1 MAQQIVNYRKEHGA
15 FTNRE
20 QLKDVPR
27 LGVKTFEQAAGF
39 LRIRDGEEPLDATGV
54 HPESYDLVKQILEKS
69 GKDIAEVLGNDS
81 VINTLATDGI
91 EAANDENI
99 SIAAIK
105 QELAKPA
112 HDPRPEFKTAQFR
125 DDVNSVNDLE
135 EGMQLEGVV
144 TNVTGFGCFVDVGV
158 HQDGLVH
165 ISEMAN
171 DFVEDPMNLVKPGD
185 IVTVRVI
192 SVDAKRNRIGFS
204 MKSEQAASAKPAA
217 NKPAA
222 DKAETKAAR
231 PPRRSNKAK
240 PANKGGRTNPRNAKA
255 KPAAKQKPE
264 ENKIGSLGAL
274 LKQAGLK

>member
-1 MAQQIVNYRKEHGA
+1 
-15 FTNRE
+15 
-20 QLKDVPR
+20 
-27 LGVKTFEQAAGF
+27 
-39 LRIRDGEEPLDATGV
+39 
-54 HPESYDLVKQILEKS
+54 
-69 GKDIAEVLGNDS
+69 
-81 VINTLATDGI
+81 
-91 EAANDENI
+91 
-99 SIAAIK
+99 
-105 QELAKPA
+105 
-112 HDPRPEFKTAQFR
+112 
-125 DDVNSVNDLE
+125 
-135 EGMQLEGVV
+135 MQLEGVV

-204 MKSEQAASAKPAA
+204 MKSEQAAPAKRTTTTAAKPAT
-217 NKPAA
+217 
-222 DKAETKAAR
+222 DKTETKPTRA
-231 PPRRSNKAK
+231 PRRSNKAK
-240 PANKGGRTNPRNAKA
+240 PATKGGRNNPHSDKAKA